1 MKTMMFNIFHG
12 GEACYSVWHFAY
24 KKALIHF
31 TTKKTCQHIE
41 KKKPESHFIVDII
54 LHKNEPDHL
63 DLGVQKNSSHN
74 FCSDD

>member
-41 KKKPESHFIVDII
+41 KKKTGVTFYCW

-63 DLGVQKNSSHN
+63 DLGVQKNSSHD